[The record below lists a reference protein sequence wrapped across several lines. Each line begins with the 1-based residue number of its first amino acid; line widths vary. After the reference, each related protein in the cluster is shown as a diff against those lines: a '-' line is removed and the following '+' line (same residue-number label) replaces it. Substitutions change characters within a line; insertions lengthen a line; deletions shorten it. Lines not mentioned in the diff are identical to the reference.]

1 MRLIDRIALQR
12 AISMLLGF
20 IISLVEV
27 FQKSKKDEEEEQPQP
42 KPEPRRRPLRD
53 LLDNIFGDKK

>member
-1 MRLIDRIALQR
+1 
-12 AISMLLGF
+12 MLLGF